1 VTEATLDAARLRFRP
16 ILMTS
21 LTFVLGVAPMVIAT
35 GAGAASRRAL
45 GTAVFGGMVATLT
58 VGLVFMP
65 VLYGLVQRSADRL
78 ARRRRK
84 GAQEVAQ

>member
-1 VTEATLDAARLRFRP
+1 MRQSTYS

-65 VLYGLVQRSADRL
+65 VLYGLVQRSADAL
-78 ARRRRK
+78 GRRRR
-84 GAQEVAQ
+84 GGEGTR